1 MSNEEHGAEMPSRV
15 VRHRLADR
23 AYHWLMAASMLT
35 LLFTSFLPILG
46 LQFPW
51 VDAHWVAGV
60 ILIVLVLFHIVR
72 ALFVLRLADM
82 WVGPAEFLR
91 SVVATLREMAGGPRV
106 GRRVGKYSVG
116 QKMFH
121 HVVAVVVI
129 TASVTG
135 VIMMVGVDSPFWE
148 RNPLFISEK
157 TRGVVF
163 LLHGLAGL
171 MSVTMVTVHIYFAIR
186 PEKRYMTRSMLR
198 GWISRDEY
206 EAKHD
211 PALWPEE
218 RQG

>member
-1 MSNEEHGAEMPSRV
+1 
-15 VRHRLADR
+15 
-23 AYHWLMAASMLT
+23 
-35 LLFTSFLPILG
+35 
-46 LQFPW
+46 
-51 VDAHWVAGV
+51 
-60 ILIVLVLFHIVR
+60 
-72 ALFVLRLADM
+72 
-82 WVGPAEFLR
+82 
-91 SVVATLREMAGGPRV
+91 MAGGPRV